1 MPRVESW
8 TPEIWKSKMDIFKKE
23 AEAYRSNFEGEW
35 AANLKHYY
43 GNNGAGSIGSANL
56 TFDNLMELSQGS
68 ASQGDSDI
76 GVNYIFKYT
85 RFVQSQ
91 MSSNPPSVLVRPTS
105 TDIDDH
111 KSADAADRIAR
122 FLRDTRDIPE
132 VVDQMMLQTL
142 IYGIATI
149 KVDWDEEAGEVIDFN
164 EKTNDIKMTGDIKY
178 YSPSMFNI
186 WLDPKATALG
196 DLNRILE
203 RKVYTVEEA
212 SFRWPDF
219 KEKFSE
225 NQLSKSSNETYDFTA
240 GRQYSASK
248 TPLVEVYE
256 YWEAKMPVNGMAGRK
271 AIFLAD
277 LTFVEKPSRNPH
289 PSGKLPYK
297 LLTYVDVPNLIYGK
311 SVISYAS
318 RIQDMLNKIDSNT
331 LDALQ
336 AHNVVRM
343 VIPEGSD
350 IQEDDVSNSHWDWVK
365 ISGNSAVGPYFVNP
379 PQLMPDAWK
388 FRDSYRVDIQDLYGI
403 NDSMLGIQRR
413 EQSAVSQQTAI
424 ESGTMVHRRLFKKYE
439 RVSQEIFKDSLDW
452 VRVKWTTPRMVQVTG
467 KDKAFETISFKG
479 SDVASG
485 FDFISEY
492 GTSLPIDPNMRRE
505 AIMLL
510 MPVFKE
516 AGLPVQTIL
525 RHLKLNELDSL
536 YDINE
541 MSADRQREIFD
552 EMIAKYRAKTP
563 EYIPPKEME
572 NHKGRLAMAK
582 EYLETAEFK
591 YLEPDLQDLIR
602 QHIKER
608 EELAKKEES
617 ALAPANP
624 EVAPAGMPG
633 VSGAMSPTAAVSPG
647 QQLQAAGII

>member
-8 TPEIWKSKMDIFKKE
+8 TPETWKSKMDIFKKE

-35 AANLKHYY
+35 SANLKQYY
-43 GNNGAGSIGSANL
+43 GNTGMGSVGSANL

-68 ASQGDSDI
+68 VAQGDSDI
-76 GVNYIFKYT
+76 GVNYVFKFT

-91 MSSNPPSVLVRPTS
+91 MSSNPPSVVVKPTS
-105 TDIDDH
+105 TDLDDRN
-111 KSADAADRIAR
+111 SADAGDRITR
-122 FLRDTRDIPE
+122 FLRDTKDIPE
-132 VVDQMMLQTL
+132 VVDQMALQTL
-142 IYGIATI
+142 IYGIGCI
-149 KVDWDEEAGEVIDFN
+149 KPIWDEEAGEVINFD
-164 EKTNDIKMTGDIKY
+164 EKTNDVKMTGDIKY
-178 YSPSMFNI
+178 YSPSMFNL
-186 WLDPKATALG
+186 WLDPKATTLG
-196 DLNRILE
+196 DLSRVLE

-225 NQLSKSSNETYDFTA
+225 NQLNKNSNETYDFTA
-240 GRQYSASK
+240 GRQYSAAK
-248 TPLVEVYE
+248 TPLVEIYE

-271 AIFLAD
+271 AVFLSD
-277 LTFVEKPSRNPH
+277 FTFVEKPCRNPH

-297 LLTYVDVPNLIYGK
+297 FLTYVDVPNLIYGK

-331 LDALQ
+331 LDAIQ

-350 IQEDDVSNSHWDWVK
+350 IQEDDVSNSNWDWVK

-388 FRDSYRVDIQDLYGI
+388 FRDSYRVDIQDLFGI

-413 EQSAVSQQTAI
+413 EQSAVSQQTSI
-424 ESGTMVHRRLFKKYE
+424 ESGTMIHRRLFKKYE
-439 RVSQEIFKDSLDW
+439 RVTQDIYKDSLEW
-452 VRVKWTTPRMVQVTG
+452 VREKWTTPRMVQVTG
-467 KDKAFETISFKG
+467 KDKAFETLAFKG
-479 SDVASG
+479 SDIASG
-485 FDFISEY
+485 FDIISEY

-516 AGLPVQTIL
+516 AGMPIQTIL
-525 RHLKLNELDSL
+525 RHLKLNELDSM

-541 MSADRQREIFD
+541 MSADRQRETFE
-552 EMIAKYRAKTP
+552 EMIAKYRSGAP
-563 EYIPPKEME
+563 EYIAPKEME

-591 YLEPDLQDLIR
+591 YLEAELQDMIR
-602 QHIKER
+602 HHIKER
-608 EELAKKEES
+608 EELAKQEES
-617 ALAPANP
+617 ALAPADPN
-624 EVAPAGMPG
+624 VAPAGMPG
-633 VSGAMSPTAAVSPG
+633 VSGSLDPTAAASPG